1 MSKLL
6 EIFGKG
12 ITIDSVELVWNWLA
26 AQQPANPAQGNLD
39 EQLGRVIELLSDRN
53 FDQAEQVL
61 RFYLFEKPDCPRGR
75 VAAAS
80 ICIQKNDLQG
90 AIEQARSV
98 YLRQPHN
105 TMALYLIGF
114 CCERLE
120 QVDQAIEFYQDCLK
134 FKRHLQL
141 PRQRMAAIHLRN
153 GRIDKAIEEYIVL
166 TSEHQ
171 DDIESITLLGYL
183 YLASGQ
189 YAQAVDAFNLAILSH
204 PDNFNQDGK
213 EDELTPL
220 LEQGLY
226 EQAFENIYSIMD
238 QIGAMPDLYV
248 QLGDICRHAGRVT
261 EAISHYEAALRMQPN
276 SLEATIKLGSQ
287 YLRDGHPG
295 LAAEQFNKAA
305 EINDEI
311 IDAYAGLAIAQYL
324 EGQSIESEQTLSLA
338 ASIHQNSILLFAETA
353 ALHLKSSLNQDQ
365 VQSDESLTRDD
376 IIETFI
382 NGWRKKMSSTGPN
395 ADLYYKYGVLLMI
408 RGQIKDAIH
417 WFQRALSVNSTH
429 YRSRIKLCL
438 ALREIDQNVEAFGI
452 LKESTVLP
460 SAMLELHYQTAL
472 LFCDKPRF
480 AKAMRHIQTNN
491 TFHGLSSEDTRD
503 YIEVVLENLGIV
515 DRALSSWSRIEQ
527 TSMLAL
533 SISQQEQ

>member
-12 ITIDSVELVWNWLA
+12 VTIDSVELVWNWLA
-26 AQQPANPAQGNLD
+26 AQRPATPVQGSLD
-39 EQLGRVIELLSDRN
+39 DQLGRVVDLLSDRD
-53 FDQAEQVL
+53 FDQAEQAL

-75 VAAAS
+75 IAAAS
-80 ICIQKNDLQG
+80 ICMQRNDLPG

-105 TMALYLIGF
+105 TMALYLMGF
-114 CCERLE
+114 CHERLG

-141 PRQRMAAIHLRN
+141 PRQRMAAIYLRD
-153 GRIDKAIEEYIVL
+153 GRIDKAIEEYIIL
-166 TSEHQ
+166 TSEHPE
-171 DDIESITLLGYL
+171 DIESITLLGYL
-183 YLASGQ
+183 YLASEQ

-226 EQAFENIYSIMD
+226 EQAFENVYSIME
-238 QIGAMPDLYV
+238 QIGAMPELYV

-324 EGQSIESEQTLSLA
+324 AGQSLESEQTLSLA

-353 ALHLKSSLNQDQ
+353 ALHLKSSLNQALIQ
-365 VQSDESLTRDD
+365 PEESLTRDD
-376 IIETFI
+376 IIDTFI
-382 NGWRKKMSSTGPN
+382 NGWRKKMSSAGPN
-395 ADLYYKYGVLLMI
+395 ADLYYKYGLLLMI
-408 RGQIKDAIH
+408 RGQIKDAVH
-417 WFQRALSVNSTH
+417 WFQRALSVNTTH

-438 ALREIDQNVEAFGI
+438 ALREIGQNEEAFAM
-452 LKESTVLP
+452 LRQSTVLP

-480 AKAMRHIQTNN
+480 AKAMQHLQTHN

-515 DRALSSWSRIEQ
+515 DRALSNWSRIEQ

-533 SISQQEQ
+533 SISPQG